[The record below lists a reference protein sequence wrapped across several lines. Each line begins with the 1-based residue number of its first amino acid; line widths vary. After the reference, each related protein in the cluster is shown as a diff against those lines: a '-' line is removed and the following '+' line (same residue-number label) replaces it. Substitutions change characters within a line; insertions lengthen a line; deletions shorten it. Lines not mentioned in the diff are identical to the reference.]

1 LAIPKAIEL
10 KFSKIYNL
18 RAMAAFVDAI
28 IIALIDCAIMY
39 FAWLVG
45 MAQGILD
52 ASLQHWEQILYS
64 SAIFLLDGLFNI
76 VLPASGIYLNNNE
89 AFPLKTTNLANWFMT
104 ACVVANW
111 LYYTI
116 FESSEYKATPGQS
129 LVGLIVVDQ
138 YDRKISFATATIRHL
153 AKMLG
158 GLFCGI
164 GLLPIWTSKRVPLQD
179 WLSKSTIK
187 SDN

>member
-1 LAIPKAIEL
+1 
-10 KFSKIYNL
+10 
-18 RAMAAFVDAI
+18 MAAFVDAI

-45 MAQGILD
+45 MAQGVLD
-52 ASLQHWEQILYS
+52 ASLQHWGQILYS

-89 AFPLKTTNLANWFMT
+89 GFPLKTTNLANWFLT

-116 FESSEYKATPGQS
+116 FESSEYRATPGQS
-129 LVGLIVVDQ
+129 LVGLMVVDR
-138 YDRKISFATATIRHL
+138 YDQKINFATATTRHL
-153 AKMLG
+153 SKMLG

-164 GLLPIWTSKRVPLQD
+164 GLLPIWSSKRVPLQD